1 MRQFLWQ
8 GSAGSGNAKVAW
20 HGLANQKEEGGLS
33 LTITNQALMLKQLW
47 RILQNDGTSIWVD
60 WIQRYRLRH
69 STIWTFNGAL
79 GSWGWKK
86 MLKLRPLLQRGVIYK
101 IGDGSSF
108 SLWQDAW
115 HERGPLCL
123 IFPRGPEVT
132 GLPLS
137 SSLSSVIQSNQWCWP
152 ASTDA
157 DFIGITAQLPPLH
170 PSAADYISWRS
181 STGKFT
187 FLAAVSLIQ
196 PTTPR
201 VSWSVLLQGNFK
213 IPRHGFILWMAI
225 LEKLSTM
232 DKPWVP
238 RAENGCVLCGGLFD
252 ETHDH
257 LFFKC
262 SYSKRCLS
270 ILRRKIRFQW
280 PFLEWQTGLIWA
292 SKRWRGPHL
301 INAAFRATLAA
312 LVYHLWA
319 ERNNRKF
326 SATSASAEYITN
338 RVLDDIRNWNWPSEY
353 HIDVNEIITKLPA
366 IHSGTND
373 TIIWNSSSGNYSAKD
388 AYDVF
393 SEVSN
398 SVEWASLFH
407 GPFHTPRHKFIL
419 WLAILERL
427 STLDKPWCNPTNQDC
442 VLCNRNQIETHNHLF
457 FCCTYT
463 KTILQSLGS
472 KLRFNW
478 PYSDWNLGIK
488 WASRRWRGPHLINA
502 ANRALLAAVI
512 YYTWKERNSRIFQG
526 TSTSAEGVTKII
538 MEHMRSRIGYNQ
550 ARLPPRSTIKVDIQK
565 AYDSVEWD
573 FLFEVLKLFNF
584 PARFIGWIEQ
594 CVTTVSFSISLN
606 GSIYGYFPGARGLR
620 QGDPMSPYLFV
631 LVMEIWTTLLRHRVQ
646 NDPNFQFH
654 WKCKEHRILSL
665 CFADDVLLFCKA
677 HIPSVQVI
685 KDTLT
690 EFANMSGLKVNA
702 SKSHIIISKSG
713 QNEKQ
718 QILNLLGFQEG
729 SLPVKY
735 LGVPLTSSR
744 LTLADCSPLIHKVD
758 CRLSGWSHLNLSFA
772 GRALLIKS
780 VLSTLHNYWASV
792 FILPKGIIKLLE
804 SKMRKFLW
812 QGSTGKGYAKV
823 AWDLICKPKEEGGLG
838 FRSIETVNRALMLK
852 HLWRLV
858 KNDGSSI
865 WVDWITHFRLKKS
878 TLWTFDSKA
887 GSWGWK
893 KMIKLRF
900 LLKNALHYK
909 VGNGNTFSLWQ
920 DIWHERG
927 PLCLTYPNGPTI
939 TGLPLDSLINC
950 VLHRTDGTGLQ
961 LLMWKS
967 MILFPDF
974 LRPTRMKKT
983 PLSGEMPRVDFLY
996 KQ

>member
-1 MRQFLWQ
+1 RDLWTAIKTLAENITDEPWLILGDFNAVIDASEVCGRAADTTNSMNEFRNCILETGLIQ
-8 GSAGSGNAKVAW
+8 LPFSGSPFTWHNCSEGPRSLWKRLDRMLVNAVWLNTWPDSSYISALPSTSDHSPLILNSVNRGND
-20 HGLANQKEEGGLS
+20 HGLFRFDNYLAKRSGFLDSVRQVWRHRITGTVLYGVVVKLKALKATFRQQRKETGNLTENVRTAKRFLDKAQELFDTHKDDLLLQLVKCCRLVYSVAIKMEAN
-33 LTITNQALMLKQLW
+33 MLKQ
-47 RILQNDGTSIWVD
+47 RAKLQWLKQGDHTS
-60 WIQRYRLRH
+60 
-69 STIWTFNGAL
+69 
-79 GSWGWKK
+79 
-86 MLKLRPLLQRGVIYK
+86 K
-101 IGDGSSF
+101 IFFRKNAFVPG
-108 SLWQDAW
+108 
-115 HERGPLCL
+115 R
-123 IFPRGPEVT
+123 
-132 GLPLS
+132 
-137 SSLSSVIQSNQWCWP
+137 N
-152 ASTDA
+152 
-157 DFIGITAQLPPLH
+157 
-170 PSAADYISWRS
+170 ISDN
-181 STGKFT
+181 
-187 FLAAVSLIQ
+187 I
-196 PTTPR
+196 
-201 VSWSVLLQGNFK
+201 
-213 IPRHGFILWMAI
+213 
-225 LEKLSTM
+225 
-232 DKPWVP
+232 
-238 RAENGCVLCGGLFD
+238 
-252 ETHDH
+252 
-257 LFFKC
+257 
-262 SYSKRCLS
+262 
-270 ILRRKIRFQW
+270 
-280 PFLEWQTGLIWA
+280 
-292 SKRWRGPHL
+292 
-301 INAAFRATLAA
+301 
-312 LVYHLWA
+312 
-319 ERNNRKF
+319 
-326 SATSASAEYITN
+326 
-338 RVLDDIRNWNWPSEY
+338 
-353 HIDVNEIITKLPA
+353 
-366 IHSGTND
+366 
-373 TIIWNSSSGNYSAKD
+373 
-388 AYDVF
+388 
-393 SEVSN
+393 
-398 SVEWASLFH
+398 
-407 GPFHTPRHKFIL
+407 
-419 WLAILERL
+419 
-427 STLDKPWCNPTNQDC
+427 
-442 VLCNRNQIETHNHLF
+442 
-457 FCCTYT
+457 
-463 KTILQSLGS
+463 
-472 KLRFNW
+472 
-478 PYSDWNLGIK
+478 
-488 WASRRWRGPHLINA
+488 
-502 ANRALLAAVI
+502 LLAQELLA
-512 YYTWKERNSRIFQG
+512 
-526 TSTSAEGVTKII
+526 
-538 MEHMRSRIGYNQ
+538 GYNQ

-594 CVTTVSFSISLN
+594 CVTTVHFSISLN

-677 HIPSVQVI
+677 HIPSVQ
-685 KDTLT
+685 
-690 EFANMSGLKVNA
+690 
-702 SKSHIIISKSG
+702 IIISKSG

-804 SKMRKFLW
+804 SKLRKFLW

-823 AWDLICKPKEEGGLG
+823 AWDLICKPKEEGGLD

-950 VLHRTDGTGLQ
+950 VLQQDRWNWPSTTNVEINDIISRLPQTYPNEEDTIIWRNASGRFSIQAIVEIIQPHSPKVSWYLLLQGKYKIPRHRFILWLAILEKLSTMDKPWSSHTATGCLFCDGMFAETHDHLFFNCGYTRRCLALIQRKIRFQWPYTEWQKGIRWASKKWRGTHLVNAASRAVLAALVYHLWLERNKRKFNATASSAESIAARILEEVRMRILSEDFIPSLQ
-961 LLMWKS
+961 SRSLYRIWKIAWP
-967 MILFPDF
+967 M
-974 LRPTRMKKT
+974 
-983 PLSGEMPRVDFLY
+983 G
-996 KQ
+996 QA